1 MSSTDV
7 KAYRALEVMRL
18 CHDFDLVMTDE
29 LLIMVRECYSILCE
43 YRLHVPQSEQHP
55 YDPFPDG
62 FKLSIDMLEVGLQFP
77 LHPMIHAE
85 DPCDRSAKACVSTA
99 TCSERDHCCK
109 KERLLIIEHIEEPE
123 HEEEDLEPGEDT
135 KEDPQPADCMAHALA
150 GYANPQTMTIMGFLK
165 QQPVIIL
172 IDTGSTNNFVN
183 NKVVA
188 RLTLQNEDCSR
199 FDVKVADGRIL
210 NKGKQVILRGKRGSE
225 VTTVATQCVEKMQLG
240 SLMKMRE
247 APDGVTKKH
256 PAEGEV
262 THPNK
267 RTKLGTRKWLQ
278 SVAAYEV
285 AWEAVLEEGNVQAH
299 NPEGR
304 SRSGWP
310 GAKP

>member
-1 MSSTDV
+1 
-7 KAYRALEVMRL
+7 MR
-18 CHDFDLVMTDE
+18 
-29 LLIMVRECYSILCE
+29 
-43 YRLHVPQSEQHP
+43 
-55 YDPFPDG
+55 
-62 FKLSIDMLEVGLQFP
+62 
-77 LHPMIHAE
+77 E

-210 NKGKQVILRGKRGSE
+210 NKGKHVILRGKRGSE